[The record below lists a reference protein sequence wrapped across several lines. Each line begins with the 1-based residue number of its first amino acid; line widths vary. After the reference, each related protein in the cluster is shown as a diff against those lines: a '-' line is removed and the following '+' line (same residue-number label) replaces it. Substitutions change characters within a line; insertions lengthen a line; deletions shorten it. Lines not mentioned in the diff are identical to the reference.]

1 MAHFLLRLSP
11 PRPSFPEDASAAE
24 MAAMGAHSAYWQD
37 QADLGSAL
45 AVGPVAD
52 PGGIWGM
59 ALVDVADGA
68 RARALAEGDPII
80 TAELGFS
87 YEVLPVPSLIL
98 RGGSTSARS
107 DR

>member
-11 PRPSFPEDASAAE
+11 PRASFPQDASAAE
-24 MAAMGAHSAYWQD
+24 MTAMGAHSAYWQE
-37 QADLGSAL
+37 QADRGAAL

-59 ALVDVADGA
+59 ALVDVDDEPSAQELVD
-68 RARALAEGDPII
+68 GDPII
-80 TAELGFS
+80 TADLGFT
-87 YEVLPVPSLIL
+87 YEVLPIPSLIL
-98 RGGSTSARS
+98 REGLALARH

>member
-11 PRPSFPEDASAAE
+11 PRASFPGDASGAE

-37 QADLGSAL
+37 KADLGSAL

-59 ALVDVADGA
+59 ALVDVEDEAH
-68 RARALAEGDPII
+68 ARALADGDPII
-80 TAELGFS
+80 TADLGFA

-98 RGGSTSARS
+98 RGGSSFARS